1 MINRKWILKTRPD
14 GLPGREH
21 FELCEEPLPVPGDSQ
36 FLVRNL
42 YLSCDPAQRSWLARD
57 TYVPK
62 IAIGETMRAGATA
75 QVVASRHPGFSEGEL
90 VSGMF
95 GWQDYALTDGSG
107 FVPVTK
113 LPAGVSVP
121 LAMSVLGLTG
131 LTAYYGMLEVAEV
144 RAGQQV
150 LVSGAAGATGSIAA
164 QLAKLK
170 GARVVGVAGGADK
183 CRWLVDELGLDAAI
197 DYRHEDLHARIG
209 ALFPKGIDVF
219 FDNVGGEVL
228 EEAILRLATGG
239 RVVLCGAI
247 AFYNDLAHTPPLRNW
262 TRLMVNRG
270 RVQGILV
277 TDFAPQFARAAGEL
291 ARWVADGKLKNRVDI
306 VDGLENAPDAFRRLF
321 TGENVGKQLVKLFA
335 TDYTDEHG
343 SRAIG

>member
-1 MINRKWILKTRPD
+1 MPTANRKWVLAQRPE

-21 FELCEEPLPVPGDSQ
+21 FELHHETLRDPADGE
-36 FLVRNL
+36 FLARNL

-75 QVVASRHPGFSEGEL
+75 QVIASKHPDYRAGDL

-95 GWQDYALTDGSG
+95 GWQDHALSDGRG

-113 LPAGVSVP
+113 LPPQIPLP
-121 LAMSVLGLTG
+121 LAMSALGLTG
-131 LTAYYGMLEVAEV
+131 LTAYYGMLEVGAV
-144 RAGQQV
+144 KSGQQV
-150 LVSGAAGATGSIAA
+150 LVSGAAGATGSIAV

-170 GARVVGVAGGADK
+170 GARVVGIAGGAEK
-183 CRWLVDELGLDAAI
+183 CAWLTGELGLDAAI
-197 DYRHEDLHARIG
+197 DYKSENLPARI
-209 ALFPKGIDVF
+209 AELFPQGIDLF
-219 FDNVGGEVL
+219 FDNTGGEAL
-228 EEAILRLATGG
+228 EQALLRLATGG
-239 RVVLCGAI
+239 CIVLCGAI

-291 ARWVADGKLKNRVDI
+291 AAWVAEGRIKNRVDI
-306 VDGLENAPDAFRRLF
+306 VDGLENAPDAFQRLF
-321 TGENVGKQLVKLFA
+321 TGQNLGKQLVRLA
-335 TDYTDEHG
+335 EPQALLR
-343 SRAIG
+343 S